1 MTEPVEVIREGDR
14 PAFAVL
20 RWEDFERLREL
31 EEDAA
36 DVALAER
43 VLADPAQ
50 DWVPSRLVG
59 RMLDEG
65 VHPVRAW
72 REHRGMTRDELA
84 TRAGLQQTEV
94 AGIEDGECQGT
105 LAQMRSLADALG
117 IRLDTLAATLG

>member
-43 VLADPAQ
+43 ILSDPAQ
-50 DWVPSRLVG
+50 DWVPAELVD
-59 RMLDEG
+59 RVLDKG

-72 REHRGMTRDELA
+72 REHQGMSREDLA
-84 TRAGLQQTEV
+84 ARAGLRQPEL
-94 AGIEDGECQGT
+94 AGIEEREHQGT
-105 LAQMRSLADALG
+105 LAQLKALAEALG
-117 IRLDTLAATLG
+117 IRLDTLAATLD